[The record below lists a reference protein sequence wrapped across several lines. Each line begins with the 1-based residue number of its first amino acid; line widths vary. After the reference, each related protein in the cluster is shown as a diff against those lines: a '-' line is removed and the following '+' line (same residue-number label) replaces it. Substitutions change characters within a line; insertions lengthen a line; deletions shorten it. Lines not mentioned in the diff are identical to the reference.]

1 MKKPQKGKPP
11 VTRSRKSL
19 IPPEPFRCEISWA
32 HELSTLKSSPNKMPE
47 KWITLR
53 LTGMVLKEEAA
64 LLQKCVEA
72 LLRIPHQKII
82 LYLGR
87 LPTISGRGLRR
98 CCVYAVRPKSCSIR
112 WKFAVCTPVC
122 DEHSRNLDWARFL
135 ACKRSKK
142 IGQHDLTAE
151 SFCRKIIL
159 PEGKRFNRS
168 KQSKRRILSLFAL
181 LAPVQQA
188 FNFKPRDLII
198 FPFAPE

>member
-87 LPTISGRGLRR
+87 LPTISGRGIAALLRLCRQAKKLQHTLEVRSLHPSLRR
-98 CCVYAVRPKSCSIR
+98 TFEELGLGKVFGLQTI
-112 WKFAVCTPVC
+112 
-122 DEHSRNLDWARFL
+122 
-135 ACKRSKK
+135 KK
-142 IGQHDLTAE
+142 NKA
-151 SFCRKIIL
+151 
-159 PEGKRFNRS
+159 
-168 KQSKRRILSLFAL
+168 A
-181 LAPVQQA
+181 
-188 FNFKPRDLII
+188 
-198 FPFAPE
+198 